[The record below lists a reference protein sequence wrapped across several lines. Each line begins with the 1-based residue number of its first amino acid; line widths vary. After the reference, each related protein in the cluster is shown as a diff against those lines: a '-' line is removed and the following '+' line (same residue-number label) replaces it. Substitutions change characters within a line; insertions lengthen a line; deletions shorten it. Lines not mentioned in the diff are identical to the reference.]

1 MTATGS
7 AHDLAAWLLAQVESA
22 LAECD
27 RAPINR
33 AYVAA
38 GGIAWDDCCGM
49 LVVAPERVY
58 KSATF
63 PQQDSTEELCW
74 GGFLTVDLLV
84 LLVRCIPVVDDRG
97 RAPTAAA
104 LQAAYLELIEDA
116 AVVYNAVTASLPNPE
131 WMRALPTQSFVGA
144 EGGCIGVE
152 TRLTLGVQQDEWALC
167 CVETVPYVPGEP
179 ICTVPAGAVTF
190 EPCDSLTSSNV
201 QDAICELAERP
212 VDVDA
217 ADVGFEPCGGL
228 TATNVQDAICEV
240 LERPVDLDASD
251 IRFEACDGLES
262 TNVQD
267 AICEVSGL
275 IGVPRPFITTF
286 GTVSGTQP
294 VFNGAPKITG
304 QYMLIGDLVHFE
316 IQATFSN
323 VTNFGTG
330 QYFLTLP
337 FAPNATIVIRNGNL
351 TDASNG
357 RQYAL
362 SGHASAVNS
371 RLTLSFSGSNGHDEP
386 FEHDS
391 PFVLATA
398 DDLHILGSY
407 LRVNAS
413 TLRDATLWVDAQQ
426 S

>member
-1 MTATGS
+1 M
-7 AHDLAAWLLAQVESA
+7 
-22 LAECD
+22 
-27 RAPINR
+27 
-33 AYVAA
+33 
-38 GGIAWDDCCGM
+38 
-49 LVVAPERVY
+49 
-58 KSATF
+58 
-63 PQQDSTEELCW
+63 
-74 GGFLTVDLLV
+74 
-84 LLVRCIPVVDDRG
+84 
-97 RAPTAAA
+97 
-104 LQAAYLELIEDA
+104 
-116 AVVYNAVTASLPNPE
+116 
-131 WMRALPTQSFVGA
+131 
-144 EGGCIGVE
+144 
-152 TRLTLGVQQDEWALC
+152 
-167 CVETVPYVPGEP
+167 
-179 ICTVPAGAVTF
+179 
-190 EPCDSLTSSNV
+190 
-201 QDAICELAERP
+201 
-212 VDVDA
+212 
-217 ADVGFEPCGGL
+217 
-228 TATNVQDAICEV
+228 
-240 LERPVDLDASD
+240 
-251 IRFEACDGLES
+251 
-262 TNVQD
+262 
-267 AICEVSGL
+267 
-275 IGVPRPFITTF
+275 
-286 GTVSGTQP
+286 
-294 VFNGAPKITG
+294 FNGAPKITG